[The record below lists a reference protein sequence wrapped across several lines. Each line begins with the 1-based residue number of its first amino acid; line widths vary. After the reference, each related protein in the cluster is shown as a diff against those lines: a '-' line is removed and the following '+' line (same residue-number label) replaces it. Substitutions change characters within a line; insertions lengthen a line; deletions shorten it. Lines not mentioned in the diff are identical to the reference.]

1 MNEELEDCSICLQP
15 YLHPVQ
21 LSCKH
26 VFCFLCAKG
35 CYFKN
40 SRCALCRSLI
50 SPDFLQNPTNYIK
63 SQSES
68 EPDVSSEQEY
78 CWFYEGRSG
87 WWMYD
92 KRSNDQIEEFYS
104 QDSTGSHQLLI
115 AGHMYTIDFQRM
127 VQFRTVGL
135 LKYRSIKRDKKAS
148 DKKGVAGLI
157 DSNK

>member
-1 MNEELEDCSICLQP
+1 M
-15 YLHPVQ
+15 
-21 LSCKH
+21 
-26 VFCFLCAKG
+26 
-35 CYFKN
+35 
-40 SRCALCRSLI
+40 CRSLI

-68 EPDVSSEQEY
+68 EPDVSSEQESVLLIQKSSNLSNFFTNRY